1 MVDLRGR
8 LSNPEAIEAVT
19 LARLAMAGRKV
30 DGASVGAAPRG
41 TRPWRLVD
49 GLGDQ
54 LITDLL
60 RDGRAGATKLSL
72 AKRYGISLS
81 SVKRIFRTQRRTQTL

>member
-1 MVDLRGR
+1 MDLRGR
-8 LSNPEAIEAVT
+8 LSNPDAVEAVA
-19 LARLAMAGRKV
+19 LAGQAMTGRRV
-30 DGASVGAAPRG
+30 DGATGSATPRA
-41 TRPWRLVD
+41 TLPWRLVD
-49 GLGDQ
+49 RLGDQ